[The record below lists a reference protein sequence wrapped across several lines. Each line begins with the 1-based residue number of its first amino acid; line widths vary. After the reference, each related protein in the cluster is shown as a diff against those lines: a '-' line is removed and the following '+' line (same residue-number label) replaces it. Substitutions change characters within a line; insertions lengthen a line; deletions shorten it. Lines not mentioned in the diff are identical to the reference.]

1 MYDVFQSKNLHKD
14 FSVHP
19 SAAHERPRA
28 FVQTLTCTLV
38 TMALS

>member
-19 SAAHERPRA
+19 PARERPRA
-28 FVQTLTCTLV
+28 FVQSLTCTLV